1 MRQGAEA
8 RASAA
13 RLGPESTCGTGQE
26 LESQT
31 LARSSARPAPAR
43 HRASTNGAV
52 YLAGTPSPAPVPSLL
67 LVLALS
73 YLLGAIPFS
82 LVVARALGVDLRL
95 HGSGNAGATNA
106 MRVLG
111 KGPGLLVFLLDFGKG
126 LAAVTLVSRLADADA
141 LVGVLGSR
149 PELAAAWA
157 ATLAGTAAMLGHVF
171 TVWGRVFFGSWKGG
185 KGVATGAG
193 MLAGLAPLPVAL
205 AAVVFAL
212 VLAATRYVSLG
223 SILAALSLPLTLV
236 ALHFGLGVENP
247 PPVWIFATVV
257 PAFIVWTH
265 RANVRRLLN
274 GTESRIGSKAG

>member
-1 MRQGAEA
+1 M
-8 RASAA
+8 
-13 RLGPESTCGTGQE
+13 
-26 LESQT
+26 
-31 LARSSARPAPAR
+31 
-43 HRASTNGAV
+43 
-52 YLAGTPSPAPVPSLL
+52 PSLL

-73 YLLGAIPFS
+73 YLLGAVPFS
-82 LVVARALGVDLRL
+82 LVVARALGVDLRQ

-126 LAAVTLVSRLADADA
+126 LAAVTLVARLADVGA
-141 LVGVLGSR
+141 LVETGLLGSR

-205 AAVVFAL
+205 AAVVFAA

-223 SILAALSLPLTLV
+223 SILAALSLPLTLL

-265 RANVRRLLN
+265 RANVRRLLA
-274 GTESRIGSKAG
+274 GTESRIGSGSA

>member
-1 MRQGAEA
+1 M
-8 RASAA
+8 
-13 RLGPESTCGTGQE
+13 
-26 LESQT
+26 
-31 LARSSARPAPAR
+31 
-43 HRASTNGAV
+43 
-52 YLAGTPSPAPVPSLL
+52 PSLL

-73 YLLGAIPFS
+73 YLLGAVPFS
-82 LVVARALGVDLRL
+82 LVVARVLGVDLRQ

-126 LAAVTLVSRLADADA
+126 LAAVTLVARLADVDA

-149 PELAAAWA
+149 PELVAAWV

-171 TVWGRVFFGSWKGG
+171 TVWGRLVFGSWKGG

-205 AAVVFAL
+205 ATLVFAG

-223 SILAALSLPLTLV
+223 SILAALSLPVTLL
-236 ALHFGLGVENP
+236 ALHFGLGVESP

-274 GTESRIGSKAG
+274 GTESRIGSKAS